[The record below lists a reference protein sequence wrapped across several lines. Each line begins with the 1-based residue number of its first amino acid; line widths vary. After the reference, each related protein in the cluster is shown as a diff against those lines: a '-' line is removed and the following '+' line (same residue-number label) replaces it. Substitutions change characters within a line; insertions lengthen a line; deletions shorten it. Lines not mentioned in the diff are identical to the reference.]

1 MVFVVTLIQPKVEA
15 RALHSK
21 AFQGIGI
28 LSRPLI
34 FRKNRGF
41 RKNRKNFAALE
52 IVFATFFFLANRF
65 FFERYKMKNDRRDFG
80 AKSVTKNGTDDVTVR
95 LLNR

>member
-28 LSRPLI
+28 LSLPLI

-52 IVFATFFFLANRF
+52 IVYATFFSSQTGF
-65 FFERYKMKNDRRDFG
+65 FARYKMKNDRRDFG
-80 AKSVTKNGTDDVTVR
+80 AKSVTKNDTDDVTVR